1 MTSPVGIVGDFDALN
16 HTHQATNAGLGHAGI
31 AFEWV
36 PTTEVRP
43 DRPEERLARY
53 RGIFIAPASAGS
65 RSSGPE
71 EAFST
76 RSSSSRATSSGSR
89 TRTTPRRTR
98 TRPVWPSRRS
108 SAHSSGSRTR

>member
-31 AFEWV
+31 DFEWV

-53 RGIFIAPASAGS
+53 RGIFIAPASPY
-65 RSSGPE
+65 RSMEGALAAIRFARE
-71 EAFST
+71 
-76 RSSSSRATSSGSR
+76 
-89 TRTTPRRTR
+89 RRVPLVGT
-98 TRPVWPSRRS
+98 
-108 SAHSSGSRTR
+108 

>member
-53 RGIFIAPASAGS
+53 RGIFIAPASPY
-65 RSSGPE
+65 RSMEGALAAIRFARE
-71 EAFST
+71 
-76 RSSSSRATSSGSR
+76 
-89 TRTTPRRTR
+89 RRVPLVGT
-98 TRPVWPSRRS
+98 
-108 SAHSSGSRTR
+108 

>member
-31 AFEWV
+31 TFEWV

-53 RGIFIAPASAGS
+53 RGIFIAPASPY
-65 RSSGPE
+65 RSMEGALAAIRFARE
-71 EAFST
+71 
-76 RSSSSRATSSGSR
+76 
-89 TRTTPRRTR
+89 RRVPLVGT
-98 TRPVWPSRRS
+98 
-108 SAHSSGSRTR
+108 

>member
-36 PTTEVRP
+36 STTEVRP

-53 RGIFIAPASAGS
+53 RGIFIAPASPY
-65 RSSGPE
+65 RSMEGTLVAIRFARE
-71 EAFST
+71 
-76 RSSSSRATSSGSR
+76 
-89 TRTTPRRTR
+89 RRVPLVGT
-98 TRPVWPSRRS
+98 
-108 SAHSSGSRTR
+108 